1 MEVCTL
7 IEMSNGSRQ
16 IQFSKEDVKPN
27 FWVKEWRYIALT
39 SEKIEEIK
47 NTKYQELQQILK
59 TL

>member
-1 MEVCTL
+1 
-7 IEMSNGSRQ
+7 MSNGSRQ

-27 FWVKEWRYIALT
+27 FWVREWRYIALT

-47 NTKYQELQQILK
+47 NTKYQELQAILK